1 MATVFRLAL
10 LLDDSIGKL
19 RVEVSTSLLTLE
31 AIMRKS
37 LKDMSDNVVAS
48 EHRNIH

>member
-1 MATVFRLAL
+1 MATVFRFAL

-37 LKDMSDNVVAS
+37 LRDMSDMVTVS
-48 EHRNIH
+48 EHRNTH